1 MINFIVGLFY
11 NHRWFRLAIKQLVF
25 YFLIMYLF
33 GLVLNL
39 YLTKAIDMNFF
50 NWSKAFYQNSTAIIL
65 ILMGITLLFML
76 ISIYFY
82 NQLNETKRIQIKL
95 EDIAHIWTNKIE
107 QEKHVKIIKEYT
119 HSTFLVRNIVDKE
132 YKSKRIQRFNSENIV
147 NNIKYFR
154 DDELY
159 LIVELLQMLDE
170 NLKVSS
176 VPTYVKD
183 KENIYIDEQNYFK
196 EHNLGKTNVEILSK
210 VSLCDHTINVTEIA
224 INEFGAMDKNEIYS
238 INSLHLATIV
248 IAALSHDIGKIRNT
262 KLLKSVGL
270 DEVIVA
276 EMDHPELS
284 IEYFNNLVKNLGSFP
299 ENELI
304 IKAIIEHHKSIVPNE
319 KLSKLIFNSD
329 KDARRKEEAEI
340 IFKIKEKA
348 DETIKEFE
356 KNKKDEINNEQIR
369 MMQKQ
374 IDEKNNL
381 IEQLQ
386 EKEVKPIEAIQEKEV
401 KPIEAIEAIQA
412 IQEKEVKEKEYKRA
426 LDIKKSVVRN
436 REKDK
441 EDELEEIAKI
451 IKNSLNVYT
460 MKGKKDIISKKDL
473 LKNAKDSLKSITDDK
488 FIYLTYYGLREI
500 FEEVENKSI
509 GFEDMK
515 DHRFVKI
522 LIDEGIIDCV
532 DSSRYYSKYEIFC
545 MEKEKELSATVSLL
559 KIPIVKLALTTED
572 VNTIKGKSR
581 MDIFNI
587 REIK

>member
-50 NWSKAFYQNSTAIIL
+50 NWSKSFYQNSTAIIL

-95 EDIAHIWTNKIE
+95 EDIAHIWTNKLE

-132 YKSKRIQRFNSENIV
+132 YKSKRIQRFSSENIV

-183 KENIYIDEQNYFK
+183 KENIYIDNQNYFK

-238 INSLHLATIV
+238 INSLHLATII

-262 KLLKSVGL
+262 KSLKSVGL

-386 EKEVKPIEAIQEKEV
+386 EKEVKQIE
-401 KPIEAIEAIQA
+401 A

-460 MKGKKDIISKKDL
+460 MKGKKDIIGKKDL

-522 LIDEGIIDCV
+522 LIDEGIINCV

-559 KIPIVKLALTTED
+559 KIPIEKLALATED